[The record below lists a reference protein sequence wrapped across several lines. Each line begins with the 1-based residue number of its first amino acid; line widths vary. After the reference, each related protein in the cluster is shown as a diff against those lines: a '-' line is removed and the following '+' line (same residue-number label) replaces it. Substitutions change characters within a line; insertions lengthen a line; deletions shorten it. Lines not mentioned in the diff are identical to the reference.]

1 MFATGSSDSM
11 RSSSQRWKNIVSVNP
26 NWHLA
31 IPKLIITYL
40 AEVENVVFIDPATS
54 TASTAIG
61 TIAAGTTILH
71 PVARMSA
78 TAPDATVADIQ
89 QPILSLGSIT
99 QNYSNVVIFQ
109 NNVGELHMLEG
120 FGPAEPANNA
130 LSNQI
135 ISTGTHLAGLNN
147 IVLVQTGDGAV
158 KLKTKAGPLAPTSH
172 SANQIINAQGIK
184 ISAGS
189 ETVIT
194 QDGSGNIE
202 IRIT

>member
-1 MFATGSSDSM
+1 M
-11 RSSSQRWKNIVSVNP
+11 
-26 NWHLA
+26 
-31 IPKLIITYL
+31 
-40 AEVENVVFIDPATS
+40 E
-54 TASTAIG
+54 IG
-61 TIAAGTTILH
+61 TILAGSTVFNPKAEI
-71 PVARMSA
+71 SA
-78 TAPDATVADIQ
+78 IATDATVTDIQ

-109 NNVGELHMLEG
+109 NNVGELHILEG

-172 SANQIINAQGIK
+172 SANQIISAQGVK

-189 ETVIT
+189 ETVVT

-202 IRIT
+202 VRVI